1 MLFNSWE
8 FAAFWLVVYA
18 LYALSTHEWQNWLLL
33 AASYT
38 FYGAWDW
45 RFLFLL
51 TASALIDYA
60 VGLAIY
66 RTPDRRRKRLFL
78 TVSICANL
86 CILGFFKYYNF
97 FTSSLHTL
105 LTALG
110 VKVSLPVLQVV
121 LPVGISF
128 YSFQSMSY
136 GIDVYREE
144 LKPTRNVR
152 DFLLFVSFFPHLVAG
167 PIMRAT
173 NLLAQVTRSRRITV
187 EGITDGAFLIFWGL
201 FLKVFVADNLVRI
214 VDPVFASSGPYD
226 GATVLVAVYAF
237 AFQIY
242 GDFAG
247 YSTIARGLGK
257 CMGFELTENFRL
269 PYVSTNPH
277 EFWQRWH
284 ISLSTWLRDYLYI
297 PLGGNRHGTLM
308 TYRNL
313 ALTMLLGGLWHGAA
327 WRFVV
332 WGGYQGALL
341 IAYRAMHS
349 GTQPERPALQT
360 GTLRWWL
367 HVIGFFHL
375 VCLGWLFF
383 RAQSVTQAV
392 HMLSAVLFNFHL
404 SWPAGTR
411 LLFEILVPLFIVE
424 QVQLAGDD
432 ALAPL
437 RLQPALR
444 AALYVSG
451 FYLLIIYGAYASKE
465 FIYFQF

>member
-8 FAAFWLVVYA
+8 FAAFGLVVYV
-18 LYALSTHEWQNWLLL
+18 LYAVLTHEWQNWLLL
-33 AASYT
+33 VASYT

-66 RTPDRRRKRLFL
+66 RTSDRRRKRLFL
-78 TVSICANL
+78 AISVCANL

-97 FTSSLHTL
+97 FAYSLHTFL
-105 LTALG
+105 GALG
-110 VKVSLPVLQVV
+110 LPVSLPVLQVV

-128 YSFQSMSY
+128 YTFQSMSY

-144 LKPTRNVR
+144 LKPTHNVR

-173 NLLAQVTRSRRITV
+173 NLLRQVTQPRHITV
-187 EGITDGAFLIFWGL
+187 EGITDGTFLIFWGL

-214 VDPVFASSGPYD
+214 VDPVFASNGPYD
-226 GATVLVAVYAF
+226 GATVLMALYAF

-269 PYVSTNPH
+269 PYVSTNPS

-297 PLGGNRHGTLM
+297 PLGGNRHGTLT

-341 IAYRAMHS
+341 IAYRATHPP
-349 GTQPERPALQT
+349 TQPARPALQT
-360 GTLRWWL
+360 GTSRWWL
-367 HVIGFFHL
+367 HVIVFFHL

-383 RAQSVTQAV
+383 RAQSVTQALQ
-392 HMLSAVLFNFHL
+392 MLSAVLFNFHL
-404 SWPAGTR
+404 SVPAGTR
-411 LLFEILVPLFIVE
+411 LLLEILVPLFIVE
-424 QVQLAGDD
+424 RVQLVAND

-444 AALYVSG
+444 AVLYVSC
-451 FYLLIIYGAYASKE
+451 FYLMMIYGAYASKE